1 MTQPF
6 VVSSS
11 QQLQVIASP
20 GREEIV
26 DAVALL
32 GPCTITDLAGFL
44 GRSRNSLYYHVRALR
59 DCRLLLETHRAGEGK
74 RATAYYETPGRPL
87 SVRFDLSTEPRR
99 QAVMALVRARL
110 RLALKGFL
118 RACRPGAATIDGPRR
133 NLWAT
138 HLKGWLSEAELEE
151 ANALFAR
158 LIDLVGRPD
167 RTADESRKPYEFSFV
182 LAPIERPA

>member
-1 MTQPF
+1 MNQPF
-6 VVSSS
+6 VVSSP

-32 GPCTITDLAGFL
+32 GPCTITELAGFL
-44 GRSRNSLYYHVRALR
+44 ARSRNALYYHVRALR
-59 DCRLLLETHRAGEGK
+59 DCGLLLETRRAGEGK
-74 RATAYYETPGRPL
+74 RTTAYYDTPGRPL
-87 SVRFDLSTEPRR
+87 SVRFDLDAEPGR

-118 RACRPGAATIDGPRR
+118 RACRPGAATTEGPRR

-138 HLKGWLSEAELEE
+138 HLKGWLSDAELEE
-151 ANALFAR
+151 ANRLFSR
-158 LIDLVGRPD
+158 LIELVGAPD
-167 RTADESRKPYEFSFV
+167 RAADESRKPYEFSFV
-182 LAPIERPA
+182 LAPIERRS